1 VQFLLLTKR
10 KRRKFDRIKIKT
22 YICPFLL
29 DIKISSMKKLLLLCS
44 FLGLFTSVNAQ
55 LVISEIFYN
64 APNSGNDSLEFVEF
78 YNKGTAAVNLKGYY
92 FKTAIVDTL
101 PDVSLAAGAFYVVA
115 NNAAYF
121 KSKFGK
127 DCRQWSS
134 AVMNNALNN
143 SGELIE
149 LRTAAGVLAD
159 SVRYS
164 SLAPWPTAPN
174 GGGSSLVLC
183 NLNEDNGNPAN
194 WSACTIISTAKISNV
209 PLFVTPLEANC
220 SAGNTVFASPDA
232 VNTQVNKAIT
242 IAVLKNDVFTKP
254 VTITATT
261 NPTKG
266 TIVINAKKDS
276 IKYTPN
282 KDFCGSDEFKYTISD
297 GTLTS
302 TANVAVTVSGCT
314 SAGSIK
320 DAKAT
325 NADGVLTGLGNIYE
339 LSGVV
344 NSINLRPG
352 GLEFPIIDAAGNGIG
367 ASHLTKT
374 FGYTV
379 KEGDIVTIK
388 GKLTQFNGYAQI
400 TADTIYKTGTGAV
413 YNPKI
418 VTKVDESTESLIVTL
433 KNVTLVDATKWTTGV
448 GTGGFTVEVTDG
460 TIKTQ
465 VRINKNVELYNAAA
479 PKGKFN
485 LTGIGYQFDA
495 VAPFTEGYQLTP
507 RYNSD
512 LKLIIATND
521 LALGENIS
529 VFPNPITEEL
539 NINVQEV
546 MDNMT
551 ITNIVGQVIFAKANI
566 SETQKINT
574 SNWQSGIYF
583 VTFVKNERQF
593 TTKLVK

>member
-1 VQFLLLTKR
+1 
-10 KRRKFDRIKIKT
+10 
-22 YICPFLL
+22 
-29 DIKISSMKKLLLLCS
+29 MKKLLLLCS
-44 FLGLFTSVNAQ
+44 FLGIFTSVNAQ
-55 LVISEIFYN
+55 LVISEIFYD
-64 APNSGNDSLEFVEF
+64 APNPNVDSLEFIEF

-92 FKTAIVDTL
+92 FQKAIADTL
-101 PDVSLAAGAFYVVA
+101 PDVTLAPGAFYVVA

-121 KSKFGK
+121 KSKFGRE
-127 DCRQWSS
+127 CRQWTS
-134 AVMNNALNN
+134 AILNN
-143 SGELIE
+143 GLNNTGELIE

-164 SLAPWPTAPN
+164 SSAPWPTAPK

-183 NLNEDNGNPAN
+183 NLNEDNGNVAN
-194 WSACTIISTAKISNV
+194 WSACTVVSAAKINNV
-209 PLFVTPLEANC
+209 TLFVTPFEVNC
-220 SAGNTVFASPDA
+220 ATGNTVSASPDA
-232 VNTQVNKAIT
+232 VTTQVNKAIT

-266 TIVINAKKDS
+266 TIAINAKKDS

-297 GTLTS
+297 GTLSS
-302 TANVAVTVSGCT
+302 TANVAITVAGCT

-325 NADGVLTGLGNIYE
+325 NADGVLLGLGNVYE
-339 LSGVV
+339 FSAVV
-344 NSINLRPG
+344 NSTNLRPG
-352 GLEFPIIDAAGNGIG
+352 GLEFPIIDATGNGIG
-367 ASHLTKT
+367 VSHLSKT
-374 FGYTV
+374 FGYTA
-379 KEGDIVTIK
+379 KEGDVLTVK

-400 TADTIYKTGTGAV
+400 TADTIYKTGTGATFT
-413 YNPKI
+413 PKV
-418 VTKVDESTESLIVTL
+418 VTKVEESTESLIVTL

-460 TIKTQ
+460 TNKTQ
-465 VRINKNVELYNAAA
+465 VRINKNIDLYNAAA
-479 PKGKFN
+479 PKGKFD
-485 LTGIGYQFDA
+485 LTGIGYQFDSSS
-495 VAPFTEGYQLTP
+495 PFTDGYQLTP
-507 RYNSD
+507 RYTKD
-512 LKLIIATND
+512 IKLIIATND
-521 LALGENIS
+521 LALGENLH

-539 NINVQEV
+539 NISVQEA

-551 ITNIVGQVIFAKANI
+551 ITNIVGQVIFAKTNI

-574 SNWQSGIYF
+574 SAWQSGIYF

-593 TTKLVK
+593 TTKIVK